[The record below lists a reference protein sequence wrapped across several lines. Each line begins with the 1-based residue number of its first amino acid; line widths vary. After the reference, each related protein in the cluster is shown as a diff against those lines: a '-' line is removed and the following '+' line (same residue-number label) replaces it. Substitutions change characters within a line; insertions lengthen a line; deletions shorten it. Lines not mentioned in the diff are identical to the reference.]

1 MISYSIYYSDPV
13 SEKLLVKDI
22 VPGLACVTK
31 FDGAYYRISVKE
43 NHPLKCLIMYID
55 LGIVA
60 EVDKN
65 EIQLKHLL
73 NYFGEYPCMAIATRL
88 FGVEFKLNNYQ
99 IPQET
104 LIQLKNICQSG
115 PYHVEPHNRMDDI
128 LYVKI
133 FDNQRQCLNDFLLAQ
148 GLAV

>member
-73 NYFGEYPCMAIATRL
+73 NYFG
-88 FGVEFKLNNYQ
+88 
-99 IPQET
+99 
-104 LIQLKNICQSG
+104 
-115 PYHVEPHNRMDDI
+115 
-128 LYVKI
+128 
-133 FDNQRQCLNDFLLAQ
+133 
-148 GLAV
+148 